1 MTQKIF
7 QNQFRK
13 NSIHRWLNLI
23 LIITTT
29 VIFTGFAVFNYYT
42 TKSEMDSE
50 LHRLT
55 AFWAKQLSKSVGMP
69 LWNFDIEGVDEVI
82 ISTMLEKQV
91 CAVLV
96 KDDIG
101 DLLSGKTRDKD
112 WNIINIS
119 EDISGDYVKIG
130 DILFGS
136 EKVGS
141 VEVFLSPK
149 FMKKKLEKE
158 TVKSVITVII
168 LNISLVFVLY
178 TSIRKTVILPVS
190 RIAESVRVIASGNLN
205 AAVHSERKDEIGQ
218 LASDVEKM
226 RSAIKDL
233 TENLEAKVKE
243 RTKELREARDALWGE
258 MELAKKIQTVLL
270 PEKPEMFGYDI
281 SASIEP
287 ADEVGGDYYDVIS
300 VGGYDWI
307 VIGDVTGH
315 GVSSGLVMM
324 MVQTAIYTV
333 LLENPEVLPS
343 DLLAV
348 INKTIY
354 QNVEKMGES
363 KHMTIVV
370 LAGDSNG
377 EFTFAGLHED
387 ILIRRASSGKVEE
400 IETSG
405 MWIGLEPD
413 ISHFLKERS
422 LKLEPGD
429 CMVLFTDGITEAM
442 DKHGDLYGN
451 ERLVD
456 IVEEFGNDPA
466 SVIHNNIIDSLENY
480 KKLDDVT
487 LVVVKR
493 LK

>member
-1 MTQKIF
+1 MSKKTF
-7 QNQFRK
+7 QFKK
-13 NSIHRWLNLI
+13 NSIHQRLNLI

-29 VIFTGFAVFNYYT
+29 IIFTGFAVFNYYAT
-42 TKSEMDSE
+42 ESEMDSE
-50 LHRLT
+50 LRHLT
-55 AFWAKQLSKSVGMP
+55 DFWAKQLSKSVGLP
-69 LWNFDIEGVDEVI
+69 LWNFDIEGIDEI
-82 ISTMLEKQV
+82 IYSTMFEKQV
-91 CAVLV
+91 YAVLV

-101 DLLSGKTRDKD
+101 ELVSGKTRDEN
-112 WNIINIS
+112 WNIIDVS
-119 EDISGDYVKIG
+119 EDISGDYAKSMY
-130 DILFGS
+130 ILS
-136 EKVGS
+136 DKEKVGS
-141 VEVFLSPK
+141 VKVFLSPK

-158 TVKSVITVII
+158 TVKSIITVII
-168 LNISLVFVLY
+168 LNISLVFALY
-178 TSIRKTVILPVS
+178 ISIRKTVIFPVS
-190 RIAESVRVIASGNLN
+190 NIAESVRIIASGNLN

-233 TENLEAKVKE
+233 TENLEAKVRE

-270 PEKPEMFGYDI
+270 PEKPEIFGYEI
-281 SASIEP
+281 AASIEP
-287 ADEVGGDYYDVIS
+287 ADEVGGDYYDIVS

-307 VIGDVTGH
+307 IIGDVTGH

-333 LLENPEVLPS
+333 LLENPEVPPS
-343 DLLAV
+343 DLLAA

-370 LAGDSNG
+370 LAGGSDG

-387 ILIRRASSGKVEE
+387 ILIRRLSTGKVEE
-400 IETSG
+400 IETIG

-413 ISHFLKERS
+413 ISRFLKEGN
-422 LKLEPGD
+422 LKLEQGD
-429 CMVLFTDGITEAM
+429 CMVLFTDGITEAV
-442 DKHGDLYGN
+442 DKDGDLYGN
-451 ERLVD
+451 ERLID
-456 IVEEFGNDPA
+456 IVEESGDHPA
-466 SVIHNNIIDSLENY
+466 SVIHNNIVDSLELYN
-480 KKLDDVT
+480 KLDDVT